1 MTHAEKMAAF
11 RLREQRREFVCVATL
26 VVTSA
31 VAVLMTIYH
40 VNAAVL
46 AHVLRALGKL

>member
-1 MTHAEKMAAF
+1 MTDQQWAEF
-11 RLREQRREFVCVATL
+11 RLREQRREFVCLASL
-26 VVTSA
+26 VITSA
-31 VAVLMTIYH
+31 LAVVLTIYH